1 MKAINDL
8 ELNYKKQITENNSSD
23 ELGEEAQKM
32 FLGIPDGKVEVESES
47 TSEKRQTNILFKN
60 KDGEIASC
68 LFHYL

>member
-1 MKAINDL
+1 M
-8 ELNYKKQITENNSSD
+8 LNTPNAYQKKVDGDGKQYIK
-23 ELGEEAQKM
+23 LGEEAQKM